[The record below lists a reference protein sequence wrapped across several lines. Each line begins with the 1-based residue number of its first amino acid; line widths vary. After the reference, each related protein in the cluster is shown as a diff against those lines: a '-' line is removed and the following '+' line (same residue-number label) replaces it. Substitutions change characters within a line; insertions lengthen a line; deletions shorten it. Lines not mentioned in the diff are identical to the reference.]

1 MPPPNAAHTVPSG
14 NDMTRPADTIVRL
27 ILCPLLALCILAAGA
42 GAVRSAAQPLDRGA
56 ACFAAG
62 AMGSAIGAA
71 DLTQRACPKFS
82 DRASQDALI
91 PGQPVAVGTRPLISF
106 PPAGNDRP
114 VPDAGTGSIAIRAP
128 PC

>member
-1 MPPPNAAHTVPSG
+1 
-14 NDMTRPADTIVRL
+14 MTRPADTIVRL
-27 ILCPLLALCILAAGA
+27 ILCPLLALCILAAGV
-42 GAVRSAAQPLDRGA
+42 GTIRSAAQPLDRGA
-56 ACFAAG
+56 VCFAAG

-82 DRASQDALI
+82 DRTSQDALI
-91 PGQPVAVGTRPLISF
+91 PGQTVAVCSRPLVSF